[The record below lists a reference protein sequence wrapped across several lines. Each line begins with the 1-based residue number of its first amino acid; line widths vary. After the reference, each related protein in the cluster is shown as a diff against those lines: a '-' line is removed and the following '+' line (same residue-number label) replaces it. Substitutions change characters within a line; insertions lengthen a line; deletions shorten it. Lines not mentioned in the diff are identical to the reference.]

1 MNLPDYPNLFGPI
14 RIGDARQVRNLR
26 AAVIEGANVG
36 LTLDEGP
43 RMNANRSIVS
53 RLPTEVH
60 LSSQ

>member
-1 MNLPDYPNLFGPI
+1 
-14 RIGDARQVRNLR
+14 
-26 AAVIEGANVG
+26 